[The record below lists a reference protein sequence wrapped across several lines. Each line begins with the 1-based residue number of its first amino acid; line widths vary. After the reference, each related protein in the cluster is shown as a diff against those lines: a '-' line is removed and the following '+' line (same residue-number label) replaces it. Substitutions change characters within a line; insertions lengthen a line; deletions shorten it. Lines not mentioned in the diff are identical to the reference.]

1 MKKKIWATLNN
12 VQFKGYC
19 LDLLIDKFQKID
31 RNINIYLAIA
41 SSGSIAAWAIW
52 DQFPMVWGIIIAST
66 QVITVVKP
74 YIPYFKYVKELK
86 GKLLKI
92 ENLNIE
98 LERLWYYYTNKK
110 ISDEEIEARY
120 FELKKEITEVL
131 NFQDD
136 TILTVTDEIEEKAN
150 NKMRIFLKTNYNLE
164 IQIT

>member
-12 VQFKGYC
+12 VKFKGFC
-19 LDLLIDKFQKID
+19 LDHLINKYQKID

-41 SSGSIAAWAIW
+41 SSGSIAAWVIW
-52 DQFPMVWGIIIAST
+52 NQFPMVWGTIIAST

-74 YIPYFKYVKELK
+74 YVPYFKYVKELK

-98 LERLWYYYTNKK
+98 LERLWYYYTIKK
-110 ISDEEIEARY
+110 ISKDEIETRY
-120 FELKKEITEVL
+120 FALQKEITEVL

-136 TILTVTDEIEEKAN
+136 TILTVTKAIEEKAN
-150 NKMRIFLKTNYNLE
+150 KKMQIFLKTNYNLE
-164 IQIT
+164 IQIN